1 MKKPY
6 ELGLLLG
13 RFQMI
18 HLGHSEMI
26 NKAVSLCKRVCIF
39 VGSSQESGT
48 AKNPFTYEMREDML
62 RSLFGDKIEIFP
74 LPDIGVGNNSK
85 WGDYVLGRSMEL
97 LGKYPDLI
105 VSGKE
110 ERRSSWLESDIG
122 DTVAELFVPKTIN
135 ISASRMREFLIEDN
149 RAQWEK
155 YTDSRLH
162 GKYAELRQC
171 VLLSKDETNT
181 QSI

>member
-6 ELGLLLG
+6 ELGTLLG

-18 HLGHSEMI
+18 HLGHSDMI
-26 NKAVSLCKRVCIF
+26 NKAISLCERVGVF

-48 AKNPFTYEMREDML
+48 AKNPFTYEMREEML

-74 LPDIGVGNNSK
+74 LPDIGVGNNAK
-85 WGDYVLGRSMEL
+85 WGEYVLENVKERFGR
-97 LGKYPDLI
+97 YPDLI

-110 ERRSSWLESDIG
+110 ERRSSWLESDVG
-122 DTVAELFVPKTIN
+122 NTVAELFVPKTID
-135 ISASRMREFLIEDN
+135 ISASRMREFLIADD
-149 RAQWEK
+149 RAAWEE
-155 YTDSRLH
+155 YTDPRLH
-162 GKYAELRQC
+162 GKYEELRRC
-171 VLLSKDETNT
+171 VLLSKDEKNT